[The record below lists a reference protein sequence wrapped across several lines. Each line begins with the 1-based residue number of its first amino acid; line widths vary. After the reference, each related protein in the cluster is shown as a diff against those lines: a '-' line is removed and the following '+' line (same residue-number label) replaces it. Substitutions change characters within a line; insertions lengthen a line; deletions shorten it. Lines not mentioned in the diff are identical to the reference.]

1 MAMDFRTAATSS
13 TIRTRPGLPLPVAD
27 VCDPIANLLPLV
39 WNRKSESEGGPFP
52 LLALHVD
59 RTPVFRHDLVHD
71 AQAQPRS
78 LPRLLRR
85 EERVVDLVQHRLGD
99 SAAGVRDLAD
109 HVLALDAGGQ
119 AQDALAVHRLHGV
132 AEQVDE
138 YLIDLDPAGPE
149 PRHVLKLGDDLD
161 LSKMRAPPDHLDRFT
176 QPLAQV
182 DCNHF
187 FLPVRPGVTGKV
199 AHDRGDVLRVADDV
213 PGVLPDLGL
222 VVFTLDELGH
232 GQDALSWIVDL
243 MGHARD

>member
-1 MAMDFRTAATSS
+1 MLMDFRSAATSATS
-13 TIRTRPGLPLPVAD
+13 RIRPCPPFPVAD
-27 VCDPIANLLPLV
+27 VCNPIANLPPLV
-39 WNRKSESEGGPFP
+39 LNRKSESEGGPSP

-59 RTPVFRHDLVHD
+59 RSSVFRHDLVYD

-78 LPRLLRR
+78 LPWLLRR

-99 SAAGVRDLAD
+99 SAAGVRDRGD

-161 LSKMRAPPDHLDRFT
+161 LSKMRAP
-176 QPLAQV
+176 
-182 DCNHF
+182 
-187 FLPVRPGVTGKV
+187 
-199 AHDRGDVLRVADDV
+199 
-213 PGVLPDLGL
+213 
-222 VVFTLDELGH
+222 
-232 GQDALSWIVDL
+232 
-243 MGHARD
+243 